1 MRPSTCAIYL
11 ALVLLAWTD
20 LLVAAESPPGATTYV
35 YKGHQVS
42 AAWLDQQY
50 VYFKDKIAVVD
61 GKFYDIGKALVQ
73 IALARHFPLDN
84 WPCYVTETPPAVG
97 EARLSAPVP
106 TSYRPYDILTHAT
119 VLQIVAKDEAIITS
133 GHLLFHVRGIDPPK
147 QIDGTRFEEV
157 LLVYAGTYQYV
168 NTMGA
173 KRTVQS
179 FVVYQPVTREQFA
192 KALTDGFQLVRYRT
206 VTKKVPEWQG
216 GSVGN
221 GFNVQP
227 SKKVMVEKS
236 EVVAQPVEPPAGAP
250 LVDNTPPGA
259 QAPASGDDTAGKA
272 ATKNL
277 ELARVFRR
285 NGFPDKA
292 EAILKQIVNDY
303 PNTTAAEEAR
313 QQLKEIQEEIEKA
326 QEEKRTRDK
335 TSEK

>member
-1 MRPSTCAIYL
+1 MRIPTCAVYV
-11 ALVLLAWTD
+11 AFVLLAWTD
-20 LLVAAESPPGATTYV
+20 LLPAAESPPGAATYA
-35 YKGHQVS
+35 YKGCQVS

-50 VYFKDKIAVVD
+50 AYFKDKIAVVD

-73 IALARHFPLDN
+73 IALAHHFPLN
-84 WPCYVTETPPAVG
+84 GWPCYVTETPPAVG

-119 VLQIVAKDEAIITS
+119 VLQVVGKDEAIIS
-133 GHLLFHVRGIDPPK
+133 GKLLFHVQGIDPEK
-147 QIDGTRFEEV
+147 QIDGTPFEEV
-157 LLVYAGTYQYV
+157 LLVYVGTYQFV

-192 KALTDGFQLVRYRT
+192 KALADGFQLVRYRT
-206 VTKKVPEWQG
+206 VTKKVSEWQG

-227 SKKVMVEKS
+227 SKKVMVEKP

-250 LVDNTPPGA
+250 LVDKTPPGA
-259 QAPASGDDTAGKA
+259 QAPGSGDDAAEKA
-272 ATKNL
+272 AKKNL
-277 ELARVFRR
+277 ELARAFRR

-292 EAILKQIVNDY
+292 EAILKKILSDF
-303 PNTTAAEEAR
+303 PNTGAAEEAR
-313 QQLKEIQEEIEKA
+313 QQLKEIQEENEKA